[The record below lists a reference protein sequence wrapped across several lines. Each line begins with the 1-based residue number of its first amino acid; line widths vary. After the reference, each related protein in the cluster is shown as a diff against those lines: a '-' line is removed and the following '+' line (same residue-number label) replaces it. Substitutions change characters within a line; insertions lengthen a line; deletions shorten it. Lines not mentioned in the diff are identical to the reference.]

1 MINDLHNSISY
12 KMRFLTVIIFLG
24 FIIFSGCSVTS
35 KKKPLTNTNTTE
47 NQDSSNIETPIYF
60 NDSLRNIKDF
70 SIQVNDFQFD
80 EIIKNLSKNNDTKI
94 SLILDTCIG
103 DGCVAC
109 KEMYDRKRKT
119 ILYLFKTDAGDW
131 GFGNAQYLFV
141 NDTLKKIR
149 DFDCGIA
156 DFRSQNTSPSFKMHE
171 KKYSFKRNEV
181 IISERE
187 KTFRGDRNYNF
198 YDTNFTTRSCDLPT
212 FLVNETEAFRIRYD
226 LVNKLS
232 IRNK

>member
-1 MINDLHNSISY
+1 
-12 KMRFLTVIIFLG
+12 MRFLTVIIFLG
-24 FIIFSGCSVTS
+24 LIIFSACSINS

-80 EIIKNLSKNNDTKI
+80 ELIKTLNKNKDTKI
-94 SLILDTCIG
+94 SLVLDTCIG

-109 KEMYDRKRKT
+109 REMCDKNRRT
-119 ILYLFKTDAGDW
+119 ILYLFKSDAGEW
-131 GFGNAQYLFV
+131 GFGNSQYLFV
-141 NDTLKKIR
+141 NDTLKQIR
-149 DFDCGIA
+149 DFNCGIA
-156 DFRSQNTSPSFKMHE
+156 EFRSQNTSPSFKMFE
-171 KKYSFKRNEV
+171 KIYSFKKNEV
-181 IISERE
+181 TISMRE

-198 YDTNFTTRSCDLPT
+198 IDTNFKTRSFDLAT

-226 LVNKLS
+226 LVNRLS
-232 IRNK
+232 SRNR